1 MDNITGENINCC
13 EDEENKNLSTDS
25 IVNSGNITTNS
36 FNSTT
41 GTITTLSCDT
51 VTSKEYKYQDSGANV
66 YDNLNISYNSTA
78 LLFYSW
84 IPQSPN
90 NWWEL
95 QNNVSRTVLK
105 VPNDN
110 LKVGSTFHLSMGLEI
125 KDLTQ
130 ASPNIVD
137 FALKLGNGTISP
149 LGFSTEPPK
158 HLTPIIVTIDCDIIC
173 TGKTIVNP
181 LEYDFVIR
189 ANFTENNDNQ
199 VIHNHYNK
207 SSLIQNVPYVVGNDN
222 FMNFMYRINGSNG
235 QTTYERGVYRLYQTI

>member
-1 MDNITGENINCC
+1 MDNITGNNILCC
-13 EDEENKNLSTDS
+13 EEEENKNLTTDS

-36 FNSTT
+36 LNSTT
-41 GTITTLSCDT
+41 GTITTLSCDSI
-51 VTSKEYKYQDSGANV
+51 TSKDYKYQDADANV
-66 YDNLNISYNSTA
+66 YSNLNISYNSTA

-110 LKVGSTFHLSMGLEI
+110 IRVGSTFHLSMGLEI
-125 KDLTQ
+125 KDITQ

-137 FALKLGNGTISP
+137 FALKLGNGTIAQ

-158 HLTPIIVTIDCDIIC
+158 NLTPTIVSLNCDIVC
-173 TGKTIVNP
+173 TAKTIVAP
-181 LEYDFVIR
+181 LEYDFVIKCD
-189 ANFTENNDNQ
+189 FVENNNNQ
-199 VIHNHYNK
+199 NIIKTYNK
-207 SSLIQNVPYVVGNDN
+207 SSLIQSVPYVVGNDN

-235 QTTYERGVYRLYQTI
+235 FTTYERGVYRLYQTI

>member
-13 EDEENKNLSTDS
+13 EDDENLSTDS

-36 FNSTT
+36 LNSTT
-41 GTITTLSCDT
+41 GTITTLSTDSI
-51 VTSKEYKYQDSGANV
+51 TSKEYKYQDADANV

-84 IPQSPN
+84 IPQTAGS
-90 NWWEL
+90 WWEL

-110 LKVGSTFHLSMGLEI
+110 IKVGSTFHLSMGLEI

-137 FALKLGNGTISP
+137 FALKLGNGTISQ

-158 HLTPIIVTIDCDIIC
+158 HLTPIIVTIDCVIIC
-173 TGKTIVNP
+173 TAKTTTNP
-181 LEYDFVIR
+181 LEYDFLIR
-189 ANFTENNDNQ
+189 ANFIENNDNQ
-199 VIHNHYNK
+199 VIHNNYNK
-207 SSLIQNVPYVVGNDN
+207 SSLIQNVPYVIGTDN
-222 FMNFMYRINGSNG
+222 FLNFMYRINGSNG